1 MQESVYAG
9 WKFLNTCIVNKSATS
24 DGEHRYICRRTAMK
38 MISRVH
44 CIISFVSVIL
54 FSVTIFADGFLTVHT
69 DPEGIEVWL
78 DDNFVGD
85 SPITDK
91 KLKSGRYSL
100 KLVDPVQ
107 HSSTVEEIYIQD
119 NENTVV
125 EKTIK
130 SKFGTLKVTSVP
142 EGAEVSIATELGPTP
157 VSNDFMNPGKYRLE
171 IRHPDSRYHPV
182 IEEIVIPRG
191 ESVSLSKTLE
201 KEKSFDKKDF
211 WRLVLGAG
219 TAGGYV
225 WGIVQYANY
234 TRNVERTVN
243 YSYDQE
249 KRDEFDKKKNGALAQ
264 SILGIVGGSLCL
276 IGLEIVAFF

>member
-1 MQESVYAG
+1 
-9 WKFLNTCIVNKSATS
+9 
-24 DGEHRYICRRTAMK
+24 MK
-38 MISRVH
+38 MSTPRHAVM
-44 CIISFVSVIL
+44 SLATVLL
-54 FSVTIFADGFLTVHT
+54 FSLPLFADGFLTVRT
-69 DPEGIEVWL
+69 DPDGIEVWL

-107 HSSTVEEIYIQD
+107 HSSTVEDIFIQD
-119 NENTVV
+119 NENTVI

-130 SKFGTLKVTSVP
+130 SKFGSLKVTSVP

-171 IRHPDSRYHPV
+171 IRHPDSKYHPI

-201 KEKSFDKKDF
+201 KEKTFDKKDF

-234 TRNVERTVN
+234 ARSSERAVN
-243 YSYDQE
+243 YSYSE
-249 KRDEFDKKKNGALAQ
+249 DERKDYDKKKNGALVQ

-276 IGLEIVAFF
+276 VGLEIVAFF

>member
-1 MQESVYAG
+1 
-9 WKFLNTCIVNKSATS
+9 
-24 DGEHRYICRRTAMK
+24 MK
-38 MISRVH
+38 MVLRTRNFLIFLMIGAFFS
-44 CIISFVSVIL
+44 IVI
-54 FSVTIFADGFLTVHT
+54 ADGYLTVRT

-85 SPITDK
+85 SPIIDK

-107 HSSTVEEIYIQD
+107 HSSTIEEIFIQD
-119 NENTVV
+119 NENTVI

-130 SKFGTLKVTSVP
+130 SKFGSLKVTTVP

-171 IRHPDSRYHPV
+171 IRHQNKLYHPI

-191 ESVSLSKTLE
+191 ETVSLSKTLE
-201 KEKSFDKKDF
+201 KEEAFTKKDF

-225 WGIVQYANY
+225 WGLIQQGQFQKYKEIYGSKYVSIYP
-234 TRNVERTVN
+234 
-243 YSYDQE
+243 DP
-249 KRDEFDKKKNGALAQ
+249 KDRDELESNKNSALVQ
-264 SILGIVGGSLCL
+264 SILGIVVGSLCL
-276 IGLEIVAFF
+276 VGLEIVAFF

>member
-1 MQESVYAG
+1 MNSVSRV
-9 WKFLNTCIVNKSATS
+9 FCIVAFFSMVFVLSSA
-24 DGEHRYICRRTAMK
+24 
-38 MISRVH
+38 
-44 CIISFVSVIL
+44 
-54 FSVTIFADGFLTVHT
+54 FADGFLTVRT

-85 SPITDK
+85 SPIIDK

-119 NENTVV
+119 NENTVI

-171 IRHPDSRYHPV
+171 IRHPDDNFHPV

-201 KEKSFDKKDF
+201 KEKPFDNKDF
-211 WRLVLGAG
+211 WRLALGVG

-225 WGIVQYANY
+225 LGIVQYARY
-234 TRNVERTVN
+234 TRFKELSRNYAYDEIERDDFT
-243 YSYDQE
+243 
-249 KRDEFDKKKNGALAQ
+249 KKQNGPLVQ

-276 IGLEIVAFF
+276 IGLEILAFF

>member
-1 MQESVYAG
+1 
-9 WKFLNTCIVNKSATS
+9 
-24 DGEHRYICRRTAMK
+24 MK
-38 MISRVH
+38 PVLPSLGLLSTLSLVLL
-44 CIISFVSVIL
+44 VS
-54 FSVTIFADGFLTVHT
+54 SPFADGFLTVRT

-85 SPITDK
+85 SPIIDK

-119 NENTVV
+119 NENTVI

-142 EGAEVSIATELGPTP
+142 EGADVSIATELGPTP

-171 IRHPDSRYHPV
+171 IRHPDAKYHPIV
-182 IEEIVIPRG
+182 EEIVIPRG

-201 KEKSFDKKDF
+201 KEKAFDNKDF
-211 WRLVLGAG
+211 WRLALGAG

-225 WGIVQYANY
+225 WGIVQYAKY
-234 TRNVERTVN
+234 TRYIERSRNSV
-243 YSYDQE
+243 YDQSE
-249 KRDEFDKKKNGALAQ
+249 QDDFVKKSKGSLTQ